1 MSETLSADERIEL
14 TYQEAEKKGTRA
26 KLQKAKVTYF
36 DEIPEPTPILNIV
49 NNGTKYSF
57 ATLGNFSVIQ
67 GKPKA
72 GKSFVLLPIVAA
84 YLCPGKLFL
93 ERFEAINTPS
103 QKILYFD
110 TEQGRNRTKRI
121 INRLIKII
129 LRDTNI
135 SEAAAIELIHNN
147 LEIFSLREYSTTE
160 RFKMIEEG
168 VKMSHAQLIIIDGII
183 DIVTKNDEEE
193 AIRITDLFLKWTEQ
207 KQLHIITNIHENKEG
222 NNSRGVVGGKLDAK
236 AETVFRMQRDGKQFE
251 FIAFHTRDEEP
262 PKITFIIEEELPK
275 ITETFKTN
283 VGRPKKKKITEL
295 TTDNKIEILRCIYK
309 NSKQIEFEPKNISY
323 WLKKSY
329 EFLGYDTLGD
339 NAAKELLANLKGEF
353 YLDQPILNKNYFLSE
368 KWKDEF
374 GYWENRIFK
383 IGTVVSLKKGGEKM
397 EITHQI
403 EEEIFTCKWIEKGE
417 SYSQNFNRK
426 DLKFIQ

>member
-1 MSETLSADERIEL
+1 MKPSTDDLIEA
-14 TYQEAEKKGTRA
+14 TFKEAKRDGIHA
-26 KLQKAKVTYF
+26 KLIKAKVTYF
-36 DEIPEPTPILNIV
+36 DEIPEPTPILSIV
-49 NNGTKYSF
+49 VNGKKHSF

-84 YLCPGKLFL
+84 YLCPNNLFL

-103 QKILYFD
+103 QKIVYFD

-129 LRDTNI
+129 LRDTDI
-135 SEAAAIELIHNN
+135 SEQRAIEIIHDN
-147 LEIFSLREYSTTE
+147 LEIFSLREYNTTE

-168 VKMSHAQLIIIDGII
+168 MNTFNAHLVVIDGII

-222 NNSRGVVGGKLDAK
+222 NNSRGVVGAKLDAK

-262 PKITFIIEEELPK
+262 PKITFIIEEELPT

-283 VGRPKKKKITEL
+283 VGRPKKKKVTEL

-309 NSKQIEFEPKNISY
+309 NSKKIEFEPRNISY

-329 EFLGYDTLGD
+329 EFLGYDALGD

-374 GYWENRIFK
+374 GYWEDRIFK
-383 IGTVVSLKKGGEKM
+383 IGTVVSLKEGGENMK
-397 EITHQI
+397 ITHQI
-403 EEEIFTCKWIEKGE
+403 EENIFTCKWIEKGE

>member
-1 MSETLSADERIEL
+1 MSISPGQLRDIQRKTFSSEEE
-14 TYQEAEKKGTRA
+14 EKEGIQA
-26 KLQKAKVTYF
+26 KLLKAKVTYF

-49 NNGTKYSF
+49 NNGRKYAF

-84 YLCPGKLFL
+84 YLCPGNLFL

-121 INRLIKII
+121 INRLVKII
-129 LRDTNI
+129 QRDTDI
-135 SEAAAIELIHNN
+135 SERAAIEIIHDN

-168 VKMSHAQLIIIDGII
+168 VKMSHAQLIVIDGII

-236 AETVFRMQRDGKQFE
+236 AETVFRMQRDGKQFD
-251 FIAFHTRDEEP
+251 FVAYHTRDEEP
-262 PKITFIIEEELPK
+262 PKISFIIEEELPK
-275 ITETFKTN
+275 ITESTITT
-283 VGRPKKKKITEL
+283 GRPQKRDITQLSDSEKIILLFKAYKETH
-295 TTDNKIEILRCIYK
+295 IEMSYQNLMFTLQKVFLEIYTQK
-309 NSKQIEFEPKNISY
+309 
-323 WLKKSY
+323 
-329 EFLGYDTLGD
+329 LGD
-339 NAAKELLANLKGEF
+339 NNAKKLISNLVGLKLIVQNGTK
-353 YLDQPILNKNYFLSE
+353 QPYYLSE
-368 KWKDEF
+368 EIKK
-374 GYWENRIFK
+374 
-383 IGTVVSLKKGGEKM
+383 SLEKQL
-397 EITHQI
+397 ITNQK
-403 EEEIFTCKWIEKGE
+403 EMK
-417 SYSQNFNRK
+417 
-426 DLKFIQ
+426 LK